1 MREKLAAA
9 AAEASRLQ
17 RLRTEQNA
25 HQQAAMLQARREGGL
40 VGHDDASAALLTTA
54 WCCFVITHR
63 CTMTDFVSAA
73 SGAEPL
79 C

>member
-25 HQQAAMLQARREGGL
+25 HQQAAMLQVCGEGNRQTTVL
-40 VGHDDASAALLTTA
+40 AL
-54 WCCFVITHR
+54 R
-63 CTMTDFVSAA
+63 C
-73 SGAEPL
+73 
-79 C
+79 